1 MGMMQ
6 IGIVGLVG
14 ALLAVQFRSGK
25 AEYGVYISAAVGILL
40 FSCIVDRLG
49 LFVDTIQQIQ
59 QYIKI
64 DTGYITM
71 MLKMVGIAYI
81 AEFCSCI
88 CKDAGH
94 QTIAVQIELFGK
106 LTILALGMPT
116 LITLLETIQEF
127 LS

>member
-1 MGMMQ
+1 MIQ
-6 IGIVGLVG
+6 IGMVGLIG

-25 AEYGVYISAAVGILL
+25 AEYGIYISVAVGIVL
-40 FSCIVDRLG
+40 FACIVDRLKI
-49 LFVDTIQQIQ
+49 FVDAIQQIQ
-59 QYIKI
+59 QYLNI
-64 DTGYITM
+64 DTEYITI

-94 QTIAVQIELFGK
+94 QTIAVQIEVFSK

-116 LITLLETIQEF
+116 ILSLLQTIQEF
-127 LS
+127 LK